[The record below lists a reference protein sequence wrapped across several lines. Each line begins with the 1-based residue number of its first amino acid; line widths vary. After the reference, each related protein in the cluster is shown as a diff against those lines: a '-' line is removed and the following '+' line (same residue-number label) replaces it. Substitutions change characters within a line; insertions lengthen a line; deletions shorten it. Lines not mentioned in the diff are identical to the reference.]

1 MEKNTKSDNNGK
13 VKRTLRQKK
22 FVESYIENNGN
33 AGKAYKSINPNVTED
48 SAKELGKRMLKK
60 VDISI
65 SEILDK
71 VGLSNP
77 EVIKILKDGLT
88 ATRLSGTGEN
98 REEILD
104 HTVISKY
111 IDMIFKLRAAYP
123 ADRAKLEL
131 TGPGGEPLGGTE
143 IVIWHNVY
151 HDCPLKGK
159 GACPV
164 EEKVKEAEK
173 SNGFKRLI
181 I

>member
-1 MEKNTKSDNNGK
+1 MEKNTKADNNGK
-13 VKRTLRQKK
+13 VKRTVRQKK
-22 FVESYIENNGN
+22 FVEAYIALNGN
-33 AGKAYKSINPNVTED
+33 AGKAYKSINPDVTMD
-48 SAKELGKRMLKK
+48 SAKELGKRMLRK

-77 EVIKILKDGLT
+77 EVLKILKDGLT
-88 ATRLSGTGEN
+88 ATRLSGTGES
-98 REEILD
+98 RKEILD
-104 HTVISKY
+104 HTIISKY

-131 TGPGGEPLGGTE
+131 TGPGGEPLGPQK
-143 IVIWHNVY
+143 IVLWHNVY

-159 GACPV
+159 GLCPV

-173 SNGFKRLI
+173 SNGSKRLVI
-181 I
+181 